1 MFYMAM
7 QIQLLFSLSL
17 SLFIV
22 LDAFGNIPLFLSLLK
37 GIPRKRQKQIVFR
50 ELLIALFIIIIF
62 NYIGVW
68 LLKFLN
74 VTQEIV
80 QIGGGVVLFLLSLKM
95 LFPREKTKIEE
106 ELKKITEPFIV
117 PLAIPLVAGPA
128 VLSAVMVYSPQ
139 IPNVIM
145 IGAIFIAWLATL
157 IILVLSAHLSDW
169 IGDRGLIAIE
179 RLMGFIMVLIA
190 IQMFLSGLKTFMKA

>member
-1 MFYMAM
+1 MAH
-7 QIQLLFSLSL
+7 QIQLLLSLSL

-22 LDAFGNIPLFLSLLK
+22 LNAFGNIPLFLSLLK

-80 QIGGGVVLFLLSLKM
+80 QIAGGVILFLLSLKM
-95 LFPREKTKIEE
+95 LFPKEKKEIEA

-128 VLSAVMVYSPQ
+128 VLAAVMVYSPQ
-139 IPNVIM
+139 IPNVLM

-157 IILVLSAHLSDW
+157 LILLLSAHLSSW
-169 IGDRGLIAIE
+169 MGGRGLIALE

-190 IQMFLSGLKTFMKA
+190 IQMFLSGLKTFMQT

>member
-1 MFYMAM
+1 
-7 QIQLLFSLSL
+7 
-17 SLFIV
+17 
-22 LDAFGNIPLFLSLLK
+22 

-50 ELLIALFIIIIF
+50 ELLIALFIIIVF

-80 QIGGGVVLFLLSLKM
+80 QIAGGVILFLLSLKM
-95 LFPREKTKIEE
+95 LFPKEKKEIEA

-117 PLAIPLVAGPA
+117 PLAIPLIAGPA
-128 VLSAVMVYSPQ
+128 VLAAVMVYSPQ
-139 IPNVIM
+139 IPNVLM
-145 IGAIFIAWLATL
+145 VGAIFIAWLATL
-157 IILVLSAHLSDW
+157 LILLLSAHLSSW
-169 IGDRGLIAIE
+169 MGGRGLMALE

-190 IQMFLSGLKTFMKA
+190 IQMFLSGLKTFMKT

>member
-1 MFYMAM
+1 MAH

-17 SLFIV
+17 SIFIV
-22 LDAFGNIPLFLSLLK
+22 LNAFGNIPLFLSLLK
-37 GIPRKRQKQIVFR
+37 GIPKKRQKQIVIR
-50 ELLIALFIIIIF
+50 ELLIALFIIVLF

-80 QIGGGVVLFLLSLKM
+80 QIAGGVVLFLLSLKM
-95 LFPREKTKIEE
+95 LFPSEKKEIEK

-117 PLAIPLVAGPA
+117 PLAIPLIAGPA
-128 VLSAVMVYSPQ
+128 VLAAVMVYSPQ

-145 IGAIFIAWLATL
+145 IGAIFIAWLTTL
-157 IILVLSAHLSDW
+157 IILVLSAHLSDVV
-169 IGDRGLIAIE
+169 GERGLMALE

-190 IQMFLSGLKTFMKA
+190 IQMFLSGFKTFMKT

>member
-1 MFYMAM
+1 MAM